1 MPKQRVVVTAEIDAV
16 DKKVTLSS
24 NQTGL
29 QPPATFSVD
38 TADTLEWH
46 LRVVKGD
53 LGGRRPRVRF
63 VTFPVPADEQ
73 PLLERQSKAVEAE
86 ADVGAGG
93 HAIRGT
99 VSGAAHG
106 GEYRYQVEL
115 VGPGE
120 DEVLTCFWASS
131 PGAPSQP
138 VSPPMGGG
146 EKRGG
151 P

>member
-1 MPKQRVVVTAEIDAV
+1 MAKSVVVIAEIDTTANEVVLRGSQPDLRSGKTFAV
-16 DKKVTLSS
+16 AA
-24 NQTGL
+24 G
-29 QPPATFSVD
+29 
-38 TADTLEWH
+38 DTLEWH

-53 LGGRRPRVRF
+53 LAGRRPRLRF
-63 VTFPVPADEQ
+63 VEFPDRADEK
-73 PLLERQSKAVEAE
+73 PLLENQGNLLEAK

-99 VSGAAHG
+99 VSSGAHDG
-106 GEYRYQVEL
+106 DYKYEVEL
-115 VGPGE
+115 LGPE
-120 DEVLTCFWASS
+120 RKDVLTCFWASS
-131 PGAPSQP
+131 PGTPRQS